1 MVQNQDVALFNAI
14 RAAVLE
20 AIDVIGIEGVRQ
32 MSMFPSSKWN
42 NANDNVELPAL
53 RKAA

>member
-1 MVQNQDVALFNAI
+1 MVTNQDIILLDAI

-42 NANDNVELPAL
+42 RTNDNAVTSILA
-53 RKAA
+53 KAA